1 MQSAKCFF
9 EIPGEPQGKGRPR
22 FSCAGGRARSYTPEK
37 TREYERA
44 VSDCYTVKYG
54 HLKLLGPLAVK
65 IIAYSSIPKSTSKKK
80 RLEMLNGTI
89 KNTKKPDVDNIAKAI
104 LDGLNGAAYE
114 DDKQVCSLTVEKFF
128 DERPRV
134 CVEITAI

>member
-1 MQSAKCFF
+1 MQLANCFF
-9 EIPGEPQGKGRPR
+9 EIPGDPQGKGRPR
-22 FSCAGGRARSYTPEK
+22 YSRVKKPYTPEK

-44 VSDCYTVKYG
+44 VADCYTVKYG
-54 HLKLLGPLAVK
+54 GIKLLGPLAVK

-89 KNTKKPDVDNIAKAI
+89 KNTKKPDVDNIAKII
-104 LDGLNGAAYE
+104 LDGLNGVAYE